1 MGLFSK
7 KKEEKIPA
15 ISSNIKLVQ
24 PKLNISEFP
33 EIHKEETPVPLYKPT
48 LSEIKTEVKGQ
59 NLEIPERKPRIE
71 PQRMMPFT
79 PKIEPESYDFPT
91 EDISTSRLTTSEKPL
106 FIKIEKY
113 KSAVEEL
120 ESLKEKIHTTEEILN
135 SLEDIR
141 RKEDRQIQT
150 WREELNKLKNKL
162 LNIDKDLFNN

>member
-48 LSEIKTEVKGQ
+48 LSEIT
-59 NLEIPERKPRIE
+59 
-71 PQRMMPFT
+71 
-79 PKIEPESYDFPT
+79 T

-113 KSAVEEL
+113 KSAMEEL